1 MTSRGRNVASQ
12 TTTWKLFY
20 RWRSQ
25 RTPSNTQTKMAA
37 SFRLKSLFSVLLL
50 QLYYFFLS
58 FNVVSLSENTTD
70 VLNTSM
76 YANATDAYFDLFG
89 TASSEPTELN
99 STQAPTASTAAEP
112 VVTTEASVEPLP
124 VSGRLPPPVTD
135 SESFILWLKSRCHE
149 SYSCCSM

>member
-1 MTSRGRNVASQ
+1 
-12 TTTWKLFY
+12 
-20 RWRSQ
+20 
-25 RTPSNTQTKMAA
+25 MAA

-135 SESFILWLKSRCHE
+135 SESFIL
-149 SYSCCSM
+149 